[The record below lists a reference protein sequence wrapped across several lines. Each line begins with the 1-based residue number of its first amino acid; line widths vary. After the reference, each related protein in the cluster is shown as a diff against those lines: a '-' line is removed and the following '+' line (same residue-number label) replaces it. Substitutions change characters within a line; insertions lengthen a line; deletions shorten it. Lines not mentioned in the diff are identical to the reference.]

1 MIAVG
6 AGCSGDREPEG
17 DVDAGGYSPLPV
29 EERPS

>member
-6 AGCSGDREPEG
+6 AGRSSDRELEG